1 MGNIVSEEWRSIK
14 EYDDYEVSSLGR
26 IRNKKTNNIL
36 KGLDNGL
43 GYKRVSLAHP
53 TKKKKF
59 MYIHRIVADAFIPNK
74 SNKPCINHIDNNP
87 NNNAVDNLEWC
98 THQENTDWMIK
109 QGRNKRTK
117 KWLDRLHKTQEKQKK
132 PVISVNIN
140 TGEIKKYSGVNDVR
154 KYGFDPSC
162 VCYCCKGKR
171 KKHKGYYWRYL

>member
-43 GYKRVSLAHP
+43 GYKRVFLAHP

-87 NNNAVDNLEWC
+87 NNNAVDNPEWC
-98 THQENTDWMIK
+98 TH
-109 QGRNKRTK
+109 
-117 KWLDRLHKTQEKQKK
+117 QKK

-140 TGEIKKYSGVNDVR
+140 TGEIKKYNGVNDVR

-162 VCYCCKGKR
+162 VCLCCKGKR